1 MYTSLFVLAAAVIG
15 ILVGY
20 WLRSRSAHAEAAQ
33 LAAERD
39 SLRSELAKERDSLR
53 SELAARAEFDKKT
66 AAEIS
71 RLQTELANER
81 DNAGKLT
88 NQFKVLA
95 AEILRENSKAFTEQ
109 NKQSLEQLLNP
120 LTRDLTEFK
129 TKVEES
135 TKEHLV
141 GRTRLSEQLEGLKT
155 MHQRLSDEA
164 HNLSTALRRDTKAQ
178 GNWGELIL
186 LDLLENQGLK
196 KDIHYTFQQ
205 SFTTT
210 EEDGQRRR
218 QTDVI
223 VRLPEGRHL
232 IIDSKIS
239 LNAYNDAVSAPD
251 DATRRAAIKRHLASI
266 RAHITELA
274 GRNYQRLPGID
285 SPDFVVMFVPIEP
298 AFLMAMQ
305 EEDSL
310 WLEAYE
316 KGILLTGPTTL
327 LFVIRIVESLW
338 RQEQQAKN
346 VREVM
351 DRGAALYD
359 KFVGFAQNL
368 ADVGVKIDAARTAYD
383 DATKQLSVGPGNLVR
398 QVEMLKD
405 LGIRPTTKK
414 KIPQKLLDNAGIDE
428 GQLNLAAES
437 EKNE

>member
-1 MYTSLFVLAAAVIG
+1 MYTSIFVIAAVVIG
-15 ILVGY
+15 ILTGY
-20 WLRSRSAHAEAAQ
+20 WLRSNSARTEAAQ
-33 LAAERD
+33 LDRRGAELATERD
-39 SLRSELAKERDSLR
+39 ALRSD
-53 SELAARAEFDKKT
+53 LAARAELDKKI
-66 AAEIS
+66 AAELS
-71 RLQTELANER
+71 RLQTELTLER
-81 DNAGKLT
+81 GNAEKLT

-95 AEILRENSKAFTEQ
+95 AEILKENSTAFAAQ
-109 NKQSLEQLLNP
+109 NRESLTQLLNP
-120 LTRDLTEFK
+120 LTKDLTDFK
-129 TKVEES
+129 AKVEKATE
-135 TKEHLV
+135 ENLV
-141 GRTRLSEQLEGLKT
+141 GRTQLASHLEGLKT
-155 MHQRLSDEA
+155 MHQRLTEEA
-164 HNLSTALRRDTKAQ
+164 HNLSTALRRDTKTQ

-205 SFTTT
+205 SFVAT
-210 EEDGQRRR
+210 EDDATRRR

-223 VRLPEGRHL
+223 VKLPENRHL
-232 IIDSKIS
+232 IIDSKVS
-239 LNAYNDAVSAPD
+239 LNAYNDAVSATTD
-251 DATRRAAIKRHLASI
+251 DLRRAAIKRHLVSI
-266 RAHITELA
+266 KGHITELA
-274 GRNYQRLPGID
+274 SRNYQRLPGID

-305 EEDSL
+305 EEDGL

-359 KFVGFAQNL
+359 KFVGFAHNL

-383 DATKQLSVGPGNLVR
+383 DATKQLSSGPGNLVR
-398 QVEMLKD
+398 QVELLKD

-414 KIPQKLLDNAGIDE
+414 KMPQKLLDNADVDN

-437 EKNE
+437 DE

>member
-1 MYTSLFVLAAAVIG
+1 MQSVIFVLAAVLIG
-15 ILVGY
+15 ILTGY
-20 WLRSRSAHAEAAQ
+20 WLRSNSARTEAAQ
-33 LAAERD
+33 LNRRATELAAERD
-39 SLRSELAKERDSLR
+39 SLRAD
-53 SELAARAEFDKKT
+53 LAAHVENNIRT
-66 AAEIS
+66 AADIS

-81 DNAGKLT
+81 GNAERLT

-95 AEILRENSKAFTEQ
+95 AEILRENSRAFTEQ
-109 NKQSLEQLLNP
+109 NKQSLEKILNP
-120 LTRDLTEFK
+120 LTLNLTEFK
-129 TKVEES
+129 AKVEKATE
-135 TKEHLV
+135 ENLI
-141 GRTRLSEQLEGLKT
+141 GRTQLASHLEGLKT
-155 MHQRLSDEA
+155 MHQRLTEEA

-196 KDIHYTFQQ
+196 RDIHYTFQQ

-210 EEDGQRRR
+210 EEDVQRRR

-223 VRLPEGRHL
+223 VKLPEGRHL
-232 IIDSKIS
+232 IIDSKIT
-239 LNAYNDAVSAPD
+239 LNAYNDAVNAPD
-251 DATRRAAIKRHLASI
+251 EATRRAAIKRHLVSI
-266 RAHITELA
+266 RTHITDLA

-359 KFVGFAQNL
+359 KFVGFAHNL
-368 ADVGVKIDAARTAYD
+368 ADVGLKIDAARTAYD
-383 DATKQLSVGPGNLVR
+383 DATKQLSVGAGNLVR

-414 KIPQKLLDNAGIDE
+414 KMPQKLLDNAGVDDSPVQI
-428 GQLNLAAES
+428 AAES
-437 EKNE
+437 DE

>member
-1 MYTSLFVLAAAVIG
+1 MFTTLFVLLAAILG
-15 ILVGY
+15 ILVGF
-20 WLRSRSAHAEAAQ
+20 WLRSNSAHIEKSLLDRRAAE

-39 SLRSELAKERDSLR
+39 TLR
-53 SELAARAEFDKKT
+53 SELAARANADNIS

-81 DNAGKLT
+81 GNAEKLT

-95 AEILRENSKAFTEQ
+95 AEILRENSQAFTEQ
-109 NKQSLEQLLNP
+109 NKRSLENLLNP
-120 LTRDLTEFK
+120 LAKDLTDFK

-135 TKEHLV
+135 TREHLV
-141 GRTRLSEQLEGLKT
+141 GRTRLAEQLDNLKS
-155 MHQRLSDEA
+155 MHQRLTDEA

-186 LDLLENQGLK
+186 LDLLENQGLR

-205 SFTTT
+205 SFTAT
-210 EEDGQRRR
+210 EDDAQRRR

-223 VRLPEGRHL
+223 VKLPEGRHL
-232 IIDSKIS
+232 IIDSKLS
-239 LNAYNDAVSAPD
+239 LNAYNDAVSASN
-251 DATRRAAIKRHLASI
+251 DADRRAAVKRHVASL
-266 RAHITELA
+266 RAHINELA
-274 GRNYQRLPGID
+274 GRNYHRLPGIE

-298 AFLMAMQ
+298 AFLLAMQ

-316 KGILLTGPTTL
+316 KGVLLTGPTTL

-368 ADVGVKIDAARTAYD
+368 ADVGVKIDAARAAYD
-383 DATKQLSVGPGNLVR
+383 EAAKQLSVGSGNLVR

-405 LGIRPTTKK
+405 LGIRPGGKK
-414 KIPQKLLDNAGIDE
+414 KMPQTFLDNAGLE
-428 GQLNLAAES
+428 PEPRELGAETDPP
-437 EKNE
+437 N